1 MDSLERLFEL
11 LGIVRLLSI
20 NDNNDFKTT
29 VFTEVSNSVLT
40 MV

>member
-11 LGIVRLLSI
+11 LGIVGLPSI

-29 VFTEVSNSVLT
+29 VLTEVSNSVLT